1 MNAKKQ
7 LLGKKRKENNII
19 WSGLRW
25 GILEWKTEDLRN
37 DGNTSKATFPLLFWL
52 SSSTLKRIL
61 QFKTLNIACK
71 TDVTIGKKKPK
82 HQEWRR
88 CENQD
93 KNSPRPDLQC
103 PRISIP
109 SDEVQT
115 SKIILETTV
124 WSILLLNKL
133 GAQCQGMSPFA

>member
-19 WSGLRW
+19 WSGLRR
-25 GILEWKTEDLRN
+25 GILKWKTEDLRN
-37 DGNTSKATFPLLFWL
+37 EGNTSKATFPLLFWL
-52 SSSTLKRIL
+52 SSSTLRRIL

-71 TDVTIGKKKPK
+71 MDVTIGKKKPK
-82 HQEWRR
+82 HQELGR
-88 CENQD
+88 CEHQD
-93 KNSPRPDLQC
+93 KNLLRPDLQC

-115 SKIILETTV
+115 SKIIWETTV

-133 GAQCQGMSPFA
+133 GAHCQEMSPFA